1 MVGEESGVIRSQTR
15 GEDDMGGGTCDGGG
29 GGGARACDGARG
41 AACAFEGV
49 ESGVIKLIV
58 FGGELAEEAAPV
70 AQEAVAPAVE
80 EAAGVA
86 GGAPKPMI
94 SASDIASDAASS
106 AAYSSAAV
114 AEVAAGTSVAVAA
127 AVAAEVAAALAAEV
141 EAARCSAALRA
152 ASRRTGMSP
161 MPGPGDLALGAAA
174 PPLSASLCTSGSSA
188 LSVADF
194 TSLFS
199 AGANFTYTRR

>member
-1 MVGEESGVIRSQTR
+1 MGEESGVIRSQTR

-70 AQEAVAPAVE
+70 AEEAAPVAQEAIAPAVE

-86 GGAPKPMI
+86 GGTPKPMI

-106 AAYSSAAV
+106 AAYSSAAAV
-114 AEVAAGTSVAVAA
+114 EVAA
-127 AVAAEVAAALAAEV
+127 
-141 EAARCSAALRA
+141 
-152 ASRRTGMSP
+152 
-161 MPGPGDLALGAAA
+161 
-174 PPLSASLCTSGSSA
+174 
-188 LSVADF
+188 
-194 TSLFS
+194 
-199 AGANFTYTRR
+199 